1 MQTTRLCAVAM
12 VAAFMAC
19 AGAPANAVTVN
30 VMLPFE
36 SLLMPDGHDW
46 SWSTPSIFGAPL
58 WSDLPIVDINTPT
71 HGLLEVKSALILAA

>member
-1 MQTTRLCAVAM
+1 
-12 VAAFMAC
+12 
-19 AGAPANAVTVN
+19 
-30 VMLPFE
+30 MLPFE